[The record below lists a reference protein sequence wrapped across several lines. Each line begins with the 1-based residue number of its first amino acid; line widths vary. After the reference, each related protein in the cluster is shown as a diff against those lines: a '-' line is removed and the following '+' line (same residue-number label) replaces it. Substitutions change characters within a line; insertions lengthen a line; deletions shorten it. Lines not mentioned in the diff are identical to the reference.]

1 MSAAAAIKS
10 ILNATKSVGST
21 ASTSSTTN
29 SSTNSSANNSSTG
42 GSSNNVV
49 ASEQD
54 QQPQLRSTVVG
65 GISISLG
72 IGQRNGNAAM
82 TVARQNGDSLS
93 SPLSQTLQQLTGSP
107 GRARDRNLFHLP
119 PNASSALALPLLRGC
134 YWLCSS
140 SFLLASYRS

>member
-49 ASEQD
+49 TIDQE

-119 PNASSALALPLLRGC
+119 PNASSALALPPLRGC
-134 YWLCSS
+134 YWLCYS
-140 SFLLASYRS
+140 SFFSFL

>member
-29 SSTNSSANNSSTG
+29 SSSTSSG
-42 GSSNNVV
+42 NNVV
-49 ASEQD
+49 TSDQD
-54 QQPQLRSTVVG
+54 QQQQLRTTVVG
-65 GISISLG
+65 GISITLG

-119 PNASSALALPLLRGC
+119 PNASSALALPPLRGC
-134 YWLCSS
+134 YWLCS
-140 SFLLASYRS
+140 FFFLASYRF